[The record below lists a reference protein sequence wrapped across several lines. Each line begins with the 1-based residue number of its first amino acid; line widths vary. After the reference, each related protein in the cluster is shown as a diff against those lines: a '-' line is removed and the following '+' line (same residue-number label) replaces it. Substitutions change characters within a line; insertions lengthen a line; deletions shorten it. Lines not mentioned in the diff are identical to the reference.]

1 MTTITRR
8 NFLRSTTM
16 ASLALAAPQ
25 FSLAGTAKPG
35 SLMRIGLVTYLWG
48 QDWDVP
54 TLIGNCIKSKIGAV
68 ELRTEHAHGVEP
80 SISAQRREEV
90 RRMFEDSPI
99 KCLGPGTN
107 QAYHYT
113 DQARLRAEI
122 EGTKAFIKLSHDI
135 GSTGVKVKPNAFPPG
150 VSHEKT
156 IEQIGKSLN
165 EVGQYAGDMGQIIR
179 VEVHGNETQEL
190 PVMKAIFDVADNPN
204 VKVCWN
210 CNPEDL
216 NGQGLEYNFNLVKD
230 RLGDTVH
237 VREMNLNDYPYQKL
251 MDLFVGIDYEGWIL
265 LECRTSPDDRIAAMI
280 EQRKV
285 WKKLVHNAQKK
296 Q

>member
-1 MTTITRR
+1 MNTITRR
-8 NFLRSTTM
+8 NFLRSTTL

-25 FSLAGTAKPG
+25 FSLAGMGKPG
-35 SLMRIGLVTYLWG
+35 SRMRMGLVTYLWG

-54 TLIGNCIKSKIGAV
+54 TLISNCIKSKIGAV

-80 SISAQRREEV
+80 SISAERRNEV

-135 GSTGVKVKPNAFPPG
+135 GGTGVKVKPNAFPEGIP
-150 VSHEKT
+150 HEKT

-165 EVGQYAGDMGQIIR
+165 EVGKYAGDMGQVIR

-190 PVMKAIFDVADNPN
+190 PVIKAIFDVADNPH

-216 NGQGLEYNFNLVKD
+216 NGQGLEYNFNLVKN

-251 MDLFVGIDYEGWIL
+251 MDLFVGIDYDGWIL
-265 LECRTSPDDRIAAMI
+265 LECRTAPDDRIAAMA
-280 EQRKV
+280 EQQKV
-285 WKKLVHNAQKK
+285 WKQMVRKAQKK